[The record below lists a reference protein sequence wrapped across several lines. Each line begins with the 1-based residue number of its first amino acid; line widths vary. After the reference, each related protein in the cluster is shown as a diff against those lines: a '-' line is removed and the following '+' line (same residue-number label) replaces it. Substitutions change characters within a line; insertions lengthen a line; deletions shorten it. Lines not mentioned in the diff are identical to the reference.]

1 MNIVVNGFLIL
12 DSYKVP
18 SVGSVDI
25 IAFVSVFF
33 AVETSVCLVFDLLCS
48 RYWT

>member
-25 IAFVSVFF
+25 IACGSVFF
-33 AVETSVCLVFDLLCS
+33 AVETLVCLVF
-48 RYWT
+48 